1 MLPTE
6 LTRLAFIYA
15 AQTSVQIKTSIALCS
30 EMIEKNKIDKVRKY
44 GIAIKCKMSVKYD
57 KDYSKIDL

>member
-15 AQTSVQIKTSIALCS
+15 AQTSVRIKTSNELYS
-30 EMIEKNKIDKVRKY
+30 EMTEKNEIYKVRKY

-57 KDYSKIDL
+57 KYYSKIDL